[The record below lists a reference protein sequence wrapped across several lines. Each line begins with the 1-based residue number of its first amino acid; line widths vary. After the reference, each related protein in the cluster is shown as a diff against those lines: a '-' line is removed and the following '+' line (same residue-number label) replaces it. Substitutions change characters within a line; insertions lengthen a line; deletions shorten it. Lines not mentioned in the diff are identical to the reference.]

1 MSSSDPKD
9 STRLEANLRRWREHA
24 LRAQQSAGVARLETR
39 LMAEVEHLRRSG
51 LTLDESWL
59 VALRRVGDDDRAT
72 RAFGRENASVFW
84 QNPSDSEAPR
94 VPWRETIL
102 ALGCAAGAAAA
113 IKVPHVFGLTFAGHE
128 GFYARNAALLIL
140 PFLAVF
146 LLWRRGF
153 PAGTMASVAVA
164 FAAAA
169 VLVNTPPFRSDG
181 ALVTLA
187 ASHLPIALWFVVGVA
202 HANGCWRE
210 TTARLEFVRF
220 SGEVFIH
227 GVLIALGGGVLIAC
241 LTMIFRAIGLDIR
254 EVIGT
259 WLVPGGA
266 ASAVVGAECLS
277 DGRCGPAGGMAPL
290 LTRIFTP
297 LFAMLLVTFLATVAL
312 TGRGVT
318 ADREVLIGFDVLLAV
333 VVGLLLYA
341 VVSRDPGSPPGL
353 FDRLQLVLV
362 VSALLADLIALW
374 AIGSRIR
381 EFGFSPNRVAALGE
395 NLILLVNLAWSA
407 VLCGRFVFGRGD
419 FAPLE
424 RWQARCL
431 PLYAGWAALVAVVFP
446 LLWG

>member
-1 MSSSDPKD
+1 MSSSDPTN
-9 STRLEANLRRWREHA
+9 STSMETNLRRWREHA
-24 LRAQQSAGVARLETR
+24 LRIEGAAEVARLEPR
-39 LMAEVEHLRRSG
+39 LRSEVENLTRSG
-51 LTLDESWL
+51 LTSDEAWL
-59 VALRRVGDDDRAT
+59 VALRRVGADDRAT
-72 RAFGRENASVFW
+72 RAFAHENAAAFFGNV
-84 QNPSDSEAPR
+84 PAPEAPR
-94 VPWRETIL
+94 VSFRETIV
-102 ALGCAAGAAAA
+102 ALGFAAGAAAA
-113 IKVPHVFGLTFAGHE
+113 IKAPNFFGLTFAGHE
-128 GFYARNAALLIL
+128 AFYARNASLLIL
-140 PFLAVF
+140 PFLSAF

-153 PAGTMASVAVA
+153 STGTVASVAVA

-169 VLVNTPPFRSDG
+169 VLVNTPPFRPEG

-187 ASHLPIALWFVVGVA
+187 ASHLPIALWFAVGVA
-202 HANGCWRE
+202 HANGRWGE

-220 SGEVFIH
+220 SGEVLIH

-254 EVIGT
+254 EFIGT

-266 ASAVVGAECLS
+266 AGAVVVAGWLS
-277 DGRCGPAGGMAPL
+277 DGRRGPAGGMAPL

-297 LFAMLLVTFLATVAL
+297 LFAMLLVTFLATVGL

-353 FDRLQLVLV
+353 FDRLQFVLVL
-362 VSALLADLIALW
+362 SALLADLIALW
-374 AIGSRIR
+374 AIGSRIH
-381 EFGFSPNRVAALGE
+381 EFGFSANRVAALGE
-395 NLILLVNLAWSA
+395 NLILLVNLTWSA
-407 VLCGRFVFGRGD
+407 VLCGRFVLGRGD

-431 PLYAGWAALVAVVFP
+431 PLYAAWAALVALVFP
-446 LLWG
+446 ALWR

>member
-1 MSSSDPKD
+1 MSYSDPTN
-9 STRLEANLRRWREHA
+9 SMCLEMSLRRWREHMA
-24 LRAQQSAGVARLETR
+24 RAGTPAEVARLEPR
-39 LMAEVEHLRRSG
+39 LRSEVENLTRSG
-51 LTLDESWL
+51 LTLDEAWL
-59 VALRRVGDDDRAT
+59 VALRRLGADDRAT
-72 RAFGRENASVFW
+72 RAFVRENAAAVLGSL
-84 QNPSDSEAPR
+84 PAPEAPR
-94 VPWRETIL
+94 GSFRETIA
-102 ALGCAAGAAAA
+102 ALGFAAGAAAA
-113 IKVPHVFGLTFAGHE
+113 IKAPHLFGLTFAGHE
-128 GFYARNAALLIL
+128 AFYARNTALLIL
-140 PFLAVF
+140 PFLAAF

-164 FAAAA
+164 FAAFA
-169 VLVNTPPFRSDG
+169 VLVNTPPFRPAG

-187 ASHLPIALWFVVGVA
+187 ASHLPIALWFLVGVA
-202 HANGCWRE
+202 HANGRWRE

-220 SGEVFIH
+220 SGEVLIH

-254 EVIGT
+254 EFIGT

-266 ASAVVGAECLS
+266 AGAVVVAGWLS
-277 DGRCGPAGGMAPL
+277 DGRRGPAAGMAPL

-297 LFAMLLVTFLATVAL
+297 LFAILLVTFLATVAL

-407 VLCGRFVFGRGD
+407 VLCGQFVFGRGD

-446 LLWG
+446 VLWG